1 MFFLDVGL
9 DTIKLVNYNTYISR
23 WCCFLQHVYST
34 SDYCC
39 NLMHYY
45 VCDCLFTIYILVILS
60 TILSRWTRSN
70 ASVSSLNW
78 ITVTSLVTSSLQ
90 YNIFISFTS
99 PPTYVLHVC
108 TRHRITLQTFS
119 NETETWSRICSRH
132 TIRFTPTLIFII
144 HQKEMQSI
152 AAAERDIRL
161 WELGTGFNIISF

>member
-1 MFFLDVGL
+1 MCIALP
-9 DTIKLVNYNTYISR
+9 TIVVTWCIIMYVIVYYLYFSDIIDYFITLNTK
-23 WCCFLQHVYST
+23 H
-34 SDYCC
+34 
-39 NLMHYY
+39 
-45 VCDCLFTIYILVILS
+45 
-60 TILSRWTRSN
+60 

-119 NETETWSRICSRH
+119 NETETWSRFCSRH